1 MDGMAVGHCAED
13 NTADPGAVELSEH
26 NIVDGGDDDKQG
38 ESQDVARCGEA
49 GKTGARFRADTIGE
63 LDDEV
68 RSQSVIDKGTSDVSV
83 ESKTSLASSGQ
94 SVTFVASASCA
105 FGKNKFLLG
114 WIRMK
119 RLCFI
124 V

>member
-13 NTADPGAVELSEH
+13 NTVDSGAVELSA
-26 NIVDGGDDDKQG
+26 GGDDDKQG
-38 ESQDVARCGEA
+38 ESQDVVRCGEA

-68 RSQSVIDKGTSDVSV
+68 LSQSVIDKGTSDVSV